1 MRGTIDTPTE
11 ALGPE
16 RAVASPALIEALDRQ
31 VGFDARTRQGLSNH
45 LPMELLALDRLGASP
60 DRLEAMLDRWAGH
73 MLDERS
79 DTTVFDAYRAEVRAD
94 GIETTVADHLPRF
107 VESPSS
113 EWFHSMIR
121 LAYAVDAGH
130 EGQVA
135 SALTDWTTYER
146 LLPGEPPPGGP
157 LPAVEVFEQLR
168 SAGLER
174 GGSHAD
180 LAAVARQARFAEV
193 LAPVIVED
201 TLDDIAAAV
210 AAAHVAGANLAT
222 LHLVTG
228 VHAARAVG
236 RLTTGASTR
245 RFARRVVQAAAAGYV
260 AAGAVPIPT
269 RAELDARRATP
280 VPDWDVVRSAAVAS
294 ADVHVT
300 KLVYTCR
307 TELAATGDPLY
318 SWLAARE
325 VGLVG

>member
-31 VGFDARTRQGLSNH
+31 VGYDARTRQGLSNH

-121 LAYAVDAGH
+121 LTYAVDAGH

-135 SALTDWTTYER
+135 SALTDWNTYER

-157 LPAVEVFEQLR
+157 LPAVEVFESLR

-174 GGSHAD
+174 GGSQAD

-269 RAELDARRATP
+269 PAELDARRATP
-280 VPDWDVVRSAAVAS
+280 VPEWDVVRSAAVAS
-294 ADVHVT
+294 
-300 KLVYTCR
+300 
-307 TELAATGDPLY
+307 
-318 SWLAARE
+318 
-325 VGLVG
+325 